1 MVRKRTFFDVS
12 IDNNPAGR
20 LIFELFNDKVPK
32 TCENFRA
39 LCTGE
44 KGISPLSDRPLY
56 YKGSIFHRSIKD
68 FMIQGGDFTKRNG
81 MGGESIYGSP
91 FVDEDLSHELD
102 SHGLLCMAN
111 KGPNTN
117 GSQFFITLRP
127 CAHLNGKHVVFG
139 RVIRGYEDV
148 IPKIVDVPTDEKDR
162 PKVPIV
168 ISNCGELELRKKPVA
183 PQPQQPEEA
192 FSSRDVTGEEGDLR
206 KRPGSRHQHKKRR
219 RRRHS
224 DESDGSDGDSRSRS
238 RSPSRSRLGS
248 PKNRD
253 DPAPDSENHKDHR
266 GESNRKRYKTDR
278 KLSERNPKHRHSNR
292 SRSRS
297 PSTADVEDDRAR
309 NRGTEER
316 KETEEEYDAR
326 LEREENERIAA
337 DKRRRLEAL
346 KDRYE
351 RDSEKPPQSGV
362 RFKGRGRMKFID
374 PELQRR

>member
-1 MVRKRTFFDVS
+1 MVGKRTFFDIS
-12 IDNNPAGR
+12 IDNTPAGR
-20 LIFELFNDKVPK
+20 LIFELFDDKVPR

-56 YKGSIFHRSIKD
+56 YKGSILHRSIKD

-91 FVDEDLSHELD
+91 FADEDMSHELD

-127 CAHLNGKHVVFG
+127 CPHLNGKHVVFG

-162 PKVPIV
+162 PRVPIV
-168 ISNCGELELRKKPVA
+168 VSNCGELELRKKPVA
-183 PQPQQPEEA
+183 PQPEEA
-192 FSSRDVTGEEGDLR
+192 VPSRDVTRREDDLPQR
-206 KRPGSRHQHKKRR
+206 SRSRHKHKKRR
-219 RRRHS
+219 HDVNSNR
-224 DESDGSDGDSRSRS
+224 DSRSRS
-238 RSPSRSRLGS
+238 RSLSRSSSS
-248 PKNRD
+248 PRPPGARG
-253 DPAPDSENHKDHR
+253 DPASDSEGFRRQH
-266 GESNRKRYKTDR
+266 GGSSRKRHKTDR
-278 KLSERNPKHRHSNR
+278 APSSRKLEHHHGNR
-292 SRSRS
+292 SRS
-297 PSTADVEDDRAR
+297 PVKAHDDGVRDP
-309 NRGTEER
+309 GVEER

-337 DKRRRLEAL
+337 KERKRLEAL
-346 KDRYE
+346 KDRYQQ
-351 RDSEKPPQSGV
+351 DLEKPPQNGV